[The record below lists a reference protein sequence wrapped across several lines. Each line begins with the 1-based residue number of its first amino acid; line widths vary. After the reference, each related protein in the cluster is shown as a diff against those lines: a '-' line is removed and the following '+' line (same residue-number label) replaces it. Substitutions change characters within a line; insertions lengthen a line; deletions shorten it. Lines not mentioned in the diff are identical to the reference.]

1 MDIVT
6 NNACALSCVDCVRR
20 DDIVPKATERDQ
32 AVEVQSEEHL
42 PTVLRK
48 KDILLSV
55 REIHKSFGS
64 NDVLKGISLDLR
76 PGEVLALIGGN
87 GAGKSTL
94 MKIIMGIY
102 SPDSGEVLIDNQ
114 KVDVSNPKV
123 ALAHSIYMVP
133 QEPMLFPNMTVRE
146 NVTIGFDA
154 KQADLDRELESVM
167 DEIGWH
173 LDLERKASTLS
184 IAEQGMVEILR
195 GMMRHSEILILD
207 EPTSALTFDEVSALF
222 KVINGLREKNIGII
236 YITHRLAEVFQI
248 STSVSILRDGIV
260 TMQGP
265 TKDFTR
271 EDLVKGL
278 LPPNAGIVKETAA
291 KEARAI
297 DYSAEPVL
305 ELQNF
310 SGYGFKDVSLKVY
323 PGEIVGLAGVIGAG
337 RTEMAT
343 TIFGR
348 DKVLGG
354 KVLLDGKD
362 ITGLST
368 RAVISAGVNYVPED
382 RARDGL
388 FRIRDVEEN
397 TTSALLAGSALGK
410 AFLNVKEANRVADG
424 YVKNFRTRV
433 TGLEQEVGGL
443 SGGNQQKIVI
453 GRAFAT
459 APRLVIHD
467 EPTRGIDAAARGDV
481 YAVLQEL
488 RETGVSILLISS
500 DMEEIVELADRALT
514 MFQGRIN
521 GEFAKDQITQDNL
534 MSASFGVTKEAR
546 SA

>member
-1 MDIVT
+1 MPKVT
-6 NNACALSCVDCVRR
+6 EPAQQPPTGAGADMPRGR
-20 DDIVPKATERDQ
+20 DA
-32 AVEVQSEEHL
+32 
-42 PTVLRK
+42 
-48 KDILLSV
+48 LLSV
-55 REIHKSFGS
+55 RDIHKSFGT
-64 NDVLKGISLDLR
+64 NAVLKGISLDLR

-102 SPDSGEVLIDNQ
+102 KPDSGEVLVDNQ

-123 ALAHSIYMVP
+123 AMEHSIYMVP

-146 NVTIGFDA
+146 NVTIGFSA
-154 KQADLDRELESVM
+154 KQSDLDYELSGVM
-167 DEIGWH
+167 DDIGWH
-173 LDLERKASTLS
+173 LDLDRKASTLS

-195 GMMRHSEILILD
+195 GLMRHSEILILD
-207 EPTSALTFDEVSALF
+207 EPTSALTFDEVNALF
-222 KVINGLREKNIGII
+222 SVIDGLRKKNIGII

-248 STSVSILRDGIV
+248 STNVAILRDGIV

-265 TKDFTR
+265 TSDFTR

-278 LPPNAGIVKETAA
+278 LPPDAGAVK
-291 KEARAI
+291 KEAASFARTI
-297 DYSAEPVL
+297 DYSADPVL
-305 ELQNF
+305 ELKGF
-310 SGYGFKDVSLKVY
+310 SGYGFADVSLKVY

-368 RAVISAGVNYVPED
+368 RAVIAAGVNYVPED
-382 RARDGL
+382 RFRDGL
-388 FRIRDVEEN
+388 FRMRDVEEN
-397 TTSALLAGSALGK
+397 TTSALLATGLGRV
-410 AFLNVKEANRVADG
+410 FLNQREANRVAQS
-424 YVKNFRTRV
+424 YVDSFRTKV
-433 TGLEQEVGGL
+433 TGLSQEAGGL

-459 APRLVIHD
+459 SPRLVILD

-481 YAVLQEL
+481 YAVLQQL

-521 GEFAKDQITQDNL
+521 AEFPKDQITQDRL
-534 MSASFGVTKEAR
+534 MSAAFGVSEGAR

>member
-1 MDIVT
+1 MPE
-6 NNACALSCVDCVRR
+6 ALE
-20 DDIVPKATERDQ
+20 PEKTETTHDES
-32 AVEVQSEEHL
+32 AL
-42 PTVLRK
+42 PNVLRK
-48 KDILLSV
+48 KDVLLSV
-55 REIHKSFGS
+55 REIRKSFGT

-102 SPDSGEVLIDNQ
+102 SPDSGEVLIDNE
-114 KVDVSNPKV
+114 KIDVSNPKV
-123 ALAHSIYMVP
+123 ALEHSIYMVP

-154 KQADLDRELESVM
+154 KQADLDRELNEVM
-167 DEIGWH
+167 NDVGWH
-173 LDLERKASTLS
+173 FDLERKASTLS

-195 GMMRHSEILILD
+195 GLMRHSEVLILD
-207 EPTSALTFDEVSALF
+207 EPTSALTFDEVNSLF
-222 KVINGLREKNIGII
+222 ACIEELRKKNIGII

-265 TKDFTR
+265 ISDFTR

-278 LPPNAGIVKETAA
+278 LPPDATAVKKESVAA
-291 KEARAI
+291 AREI
-297 DYSAEPVL
+297 DYTAKPVL
-305 ELQNF
+305 ELKDF
-310 SGYGFKDVSLKVY
+310 RGYGFADVNLKVY
-323 PGEIVGLAGVIGAG
+323 PGEIVGLAGVVGAG

-343 TIFGR
+343 TIFGM

-354 KVLLDGKD
+354 KVYLDGQD

-368 RAVISAGVNYVPED
+368 QRVIEAGINYVPED
-382 RARDGL
+382 RFRDGL

-397 TTSALLAGSALGK
+397 TTSALLSRGALGK
-410 AFLNVKEANRVADG
+410 VFFKRKEADRISQS
-424 YVKNFRTRV
+424 YVDSFRTKV
-433 TGLEQEVGGL
+433 TGLSQEVGGL

-459 APRLVIHD
+459 APKLVILD

-481 YAVLQEL
+481 YAVIQEL
-488 RETGVSILLISS
+488 RKTGVSILLISS
-500 DMEEIVELADRALT
+500 DMEEVVELADRALT

-521 GEFAKDQITQDNL
+521 AEFKKADITQDNL
-534 MSASFGVTKEAR
+534 MSAAFGVGTEAR

>member
-1 MDIVT
+1 MTQMPKVT
-6 NNACALSCVDCVRR
+6 EPA
-20 DDIVPKATERDQ
+20 Q
-32 AVEVQSEEHL
+32 QSPAE
-42 PTVLRK
+42 TGAGASRK

-55 REIHKSFGS
+55 RDIHKSFGT
-64 NDVLKGISLDLR
+64 NAVLKGISLDLR

-102 SPDSGEVLIDNQ
+102 KPDSGEVLVDNQ

-123 ALAHSIYMVP
+123 AMAHSIYMVP

-146 NVTIGFDA
+146 NVTIGFSA
-154 KQADLDRELESVM
+154 KQSDLDYELSQVM
-167 DEIGWH
+167 DDIGWH
-173 LDLERKASTLS
+173 LDLDRKASTLS

-195 GMMRHSEILILD
+195 GLMRHSEILILD
-207 EPTSALTFDEVSALF
+207 EPTSALTFDEVNALF
-222 KVINGLREKNIGII
+222 EVIDGLRKKNIGIV

-248 STSVSILRDGIV
+248 ATNVAILRDGIV

-265 TKDFTR
+265 TSEFTR

-278 LPPNAGIVKETAA
+278 LPPDAGAVK
-291 KEARAI
+291 KEAASFARTI

-305 ELQNF
+305 ELQGF
-310 SGYGFKDVSLKVY
+310 SGYGFADVSLKVY

-354 KVLLDGKD
+354 KVLLDGRD

-368 RAVISAGVNYVPED
+368 RAVIAAGVNYVPED
-382 RARDGL
+382 RFRDGL
-388 FRIRDVEEN
+388 FRMRDVEEN
-397 TTSALLAGSALGK
+397 TTSALLSTGLGRL
-410 AFLNVKEANRVADG
+410 FLNQREANRVAQS
-424 YVKNFRTRV
+424 YVDSFRTKV
-433 TGLEQEVGGL
+433 TGLSQEAGGL

-459 APRLVIHD
+459 SPRLVILD

-481 YAVLQEL
+481 YAVLQQL

-521 GEFAKDQITQDNL
+521 AEFPKDQITQDRL
-534 MSASFGVTKEAR
+534 MSAAFGVAGEAR